1 MSRIRQHIA
10 GALHATDLTMSP
22 IEERAIDRIA
32 ALSQVGHL
40 GSAVLRLRYGHDADA
55 YRQLRPALV
64 AKARRRVST
73 GGTDA
78 ILDRLAHRVL
88 QEWLD
93 DQCQHC
99 NGRTWVQRGARRQ
112 PCRTC
117 SATGHRIARDIDRAQ
132 ALGVSVDIYT
142 RTWARHIERL
152 LAVLRSTDAQAV
164 ARLQFE
170 LERRKLRAPTKS
182 QPAQSSATHPPLHQ
196 KNMGA
201 WHEGQARP
209 QESQSPQ
216 ASAAGFVVSGAE
228 S

>member
-10 GALHATDLTMSP
+10 GALHATDLRMSP

-32 ALSQVGHL
+32 ALASVGNL
-40 GSAVLRLRYGHDADA
+40 GSAVLRLRYGHDASA
-55 YRQLRPALV
+55 YRQLRPVLV
-64 AKARRRVST
+64 AKAKRRANT
-73 GGTDA
+73 PGDEA

-93 DQCQHC
+93 DQCEHC
-99 NGRTWVQRGARRQ
+99 NGRTWIQRGARRQ

-117 SATGHRIARDIDRAQ
+117 SATGHRIARDIDRAH
-132 ALGVSVDIYT
+132 ALGISVEVYT
-142 RTWARHIERL
+142 KHWAARIERM
-152 LAVLRSTDAQAV
+152 LAVLRSADAQAST
-164 ARLQFE
+164 RLQIE

-182 QPAQSSATHPPLHQ
+182 QPAQSSAPHPPLEQ

-216 ASAAGFVVSGAE
+216 AIAAGFVVSEAG